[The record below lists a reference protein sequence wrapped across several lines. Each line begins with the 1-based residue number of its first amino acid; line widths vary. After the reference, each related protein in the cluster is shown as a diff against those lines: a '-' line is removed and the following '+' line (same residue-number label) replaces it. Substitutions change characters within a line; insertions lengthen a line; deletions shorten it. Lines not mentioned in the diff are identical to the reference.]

1 MAVASRFWNFIK
13 GLFWQGQRSL
23 EQSNPEAVYEMA
35 IQKMKENYQQMHSAV
50 GRLAAE
56 RNRLRIQVKD
66 KTAALASIEQE
77 LEGALAEAA
86 AGNAEAAEIGEDL
99 VNEKEA
105 LEGEIATVKKELTTS
120 EEVVTEY
127 LGKLRRIETQTK
139 NLESKKE
146 AMIAK
151 LHSANARKAFADMVS
166 GMSTSAEEAAV
177 SDIDKYIEGLSAQAD
192 ISEEMSGATRDEK
205 RAKLRQQATE
215 RQSKS
220 KFQQMLEARQG
231 GGGAAAARATQK
243 TLEGK
248 GGIG

>member
-23 EQSNPEAVYEMA
+23 EQANPEAVYEMA
-35 IQKMKENYQQMHSAV
+35 ILKMKENYQKMHGAV

-56 RNRLRIQVKD
+56 RNRLR
-66 KTAALASIEQE
+66 ALAKQKSEQLAAIEKE

-99 VNEKEA
+99 INEKEA
-105 LEGEIATVKKELTTS
+105 LEAEIATVKKELTTS
-120 EEVVTEY
+120 EEVVTDY

-151 LHSANARKAFADMVS
+151 LQSANARKAFGDMVS

-177 SDIDKYIEGLSAQAD
+177 SDIDKYIEGLAAQAD
-192 ISEEMSGATRDEK
+192 ISDEMSGATREEK
-205 RAKLRQQATE
+205 RLKLRQQATE

-231 GGGAAAARATQK
+231 GGGAAAAKATQK